1 MYFTYP
7 SPSFM
12 DDRVRNKMSLRTV
25 ISNGEESD
33 SPQAARPFYLYK
45 GLDPKKE
52 EALKIYPM
60 DSNTSDCQASRNPS
74 VSPFS
79 SFSSASSASSA
90 STMPA
95 SIPTYQARNGAS
107 GLGLGVGGNARS
119 TLYALPSPPSSISK
133 GRVSSFSLYHQV
145 AEQQLQHQQLHEHS
159 FSPSSSTSSMS
170 NSDVDVDELDHDLD
184 HEHGHGIE
192 IQVDTET
199 DDIGNEN
206 ELIKEI
212 RSGIENDRVKYKCN
226 YTGCHYK
233 GTFLSKDYLRRH
245 IREQHRR
252 SKEHICKGFHSNGEK
267 WGCNKKFS
275 RPYQLVNHWRG
286 QRSLKRCG
294 VPLGELRRC
303 GIH

>member
-7 SPSFM
+7 SPSYM

-25 ISNGEESD
+25 ISNGEEPGSL
-33 SPQAARPFYLYK
+33 QAARPFYLYK

-52 EALKIYPM
+52 EALKIYPV
-60 DSNTSDCQASRNPS
+60 DSNNSSDCPASRNPS

-79 SFSSASSASSA
+79 SISSASSS
-90 STMPA
+90 STMLNP
-95 SIPTYQARNGAS
+95 IPTYQARNSVS
-107 GLGLGVGGNARS
+107 GLGFGGNTRG